1 MPGEYRHPPW
11 ERRLRFRSY
20 RISVGHE
27 KPFAR
32 DVSSQ
37 ISTAG
42 YEASGTSNMKFM
54 MNSALTIGTHDGAN
68 IEMAQEAGDESFF
81 LFG

>member
-20 RISVGHE
+20 RISVGYE

-54 MNSALTIGTHDGAN
+54 IVKSL
-68 IEMAQEAGDESFF
+68 
-81 LFG
+81 